1 MMQFYKCASFC
12 EYTLCLDQLF
22 ISTVYINCLYQLS
35 FYLSIQQDA
44 SELDKNMRLDKI
56 KKYNINQN
64 LNLNI
69 YIAIKFM
76 ETQSYLKLNV
86 LTVKPIFYLIG
97 SY

>member
-1 MMQFYKCASFC
+1 M
-12 EYTLCLDQLF
+12 
-22 ISTVYINCLYQLS
+22 S